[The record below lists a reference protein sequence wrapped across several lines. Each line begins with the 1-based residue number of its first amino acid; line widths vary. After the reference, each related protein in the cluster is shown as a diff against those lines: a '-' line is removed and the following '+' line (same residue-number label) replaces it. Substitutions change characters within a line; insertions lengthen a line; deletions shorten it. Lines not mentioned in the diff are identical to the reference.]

1 MATVPTTQTIAV
13 GEKNLAAEYNSFI
26 RDALAFLLSPP
37 RCSLYQTA
45 TTNMSTSGTA
55 SVIAFDTELYDT
67 DSMHSTSSNTSRITC
82 NAAGLYLVTA
92 TLGFAANATGFR
104 RLDLRKNGSATPFAT
119 VSHAA
124 APTLSSSVSIS
135 EFVQLSVGDYIEMFG
150 TQTSGGALASVA
162 GADWTNFAAQWVAN
176 S

>member
-26 RDALAFLLSPP
+26 RDAMSFLLNPP
-37 RCSLYQTA
+37 RCQLYQTA

-55 SVIAFDTELYDT
+55 SVILFDTEQYDT

-82 NAAGLYLVTA
+82 NAAGLYVVEA

-104 RLDLRKNGSATPFAT
+104 RLDLRKNGGATPFAA

-124 APTLSSSVSIS
+124 APTLSTGVSVTA
-135 EFVQLSVGDYIEMFG
+135 EVQLSVGDYIEMFG

-162 GADWTNFAAQWVAN
+162 AIAWTSFSARWVAN